1 MNHTIL
7 IIDDDPLI
15 RKILKKMLVNKY
27 RLLEAENGQEA
38 LRVSEDADLDLIICD
53 YKMPVMDGLVF
64 LETIRKTSD
73 VPFVVLSGAVI
84 DEKRFL
90 ASGANKVLK
99 KPAKAPEIYD
109 AIKTL
114 LSEDS

>member
-38 LRVSEDADLDLIICD
+38 LRVSEDADLIICD

>member
-38 LRVSEDADLDLIICD
+38 LGVSEDADLIICD

-84 DEKRFL
+84 DENRFL
-90 ASGANKVLK
+90 VSGANMVLK
-99 KPAKAPEIYD
+99 KPAKAPEIYH

-114 LSEDS
+114 LPEDS